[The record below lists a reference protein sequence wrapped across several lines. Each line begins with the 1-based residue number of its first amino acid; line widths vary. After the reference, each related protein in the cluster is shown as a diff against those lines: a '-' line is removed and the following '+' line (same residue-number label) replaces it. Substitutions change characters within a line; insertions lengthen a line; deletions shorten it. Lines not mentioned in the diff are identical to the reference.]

1 MIPDFTNRPNISSQ
15 NGQDWPKDSLHF
27 AGIEVDNRTRTSSG
41 VHFQLSYDS
50 FIESERAVAEVSLDG
65 CWLRTNSALC
75 KLLGYEAH
83 ELKSMR
89 VRDVTHP
96 EDRALSVNIVD
107 QALRHHERFQQELKR
122 YVRKDGQVVWVLLQT
137 TLKRDSSGEP
147 THFLSFLEDVT
158 YRVAHEP
165 LARAIAAR
173 MQSLQEQERQRVAR
187 ELHDQLG
194 QSLTALKF
202 EVAWLK
208 NKLPE
213 GSEGHAARL
222 GLSIE
227 SILNS
232 VRALWRGLRPP
243 ILDELGLEAAID
255 WLLQE
260 HCGLHG
266 IAWKLIRPDKP
277 LRLDSRTRLG
287 LFRVCEAALSTLL
300 EGPVE
305 QIQVSLLLEPEQ
317 LCLELDWQ
325 GQLKLSSS
333 QPGVVAMND
342 HAQQLKG
349 TLTVEADKQKIKFC
363 LPRSDASQD
372 ARSVPPHWE

>member
-1 MIPDFTNRPNISSQ
+1 M
-15 NGQDWPKDSLHF
+15 
-27 AGIEVDNRTRTSSG
+27 
-41 VHFQLSYDS
+41 
-50 FIESERAVAEVSLDG
+50 AEVSLDG

-83 ELKSMR
+83 ELAAMR

-107 QALRHHERFQQELKR
+107 QALRHKERFQQELKR
-122 YVRKDGQVVWVLLQT
+122 YLRKDGQVVWVLLQT
-137 TLKRDSSGEP
+137 TLKRDQAGEP

-202 EVAWLK
+202 ELAWLQ

-213 GSEGHAARL
+213 GSGGHVGRL
-222 GLSIE
+222 SLAME
-227 SILNS
+227 SILTS
-232 VRALWRGLRPP
+232 VRSLWRGLRPP

-260 HCGLHG
+260 RCGLQG
-266 IAWKLIRPDKP
+266 IAWTLRSPDHP

-287 LFRVCEAALSTLL
+287 LFRVCQAGLDLLL
-300 EGPVE
+300 EGAPDELSVTL
-305 QIQVSLLLEPEQ
+305 SLDSHQ
-317 LCLELDWQ
+317 LCLGFEWRGDLEMNANHT
-325 GQLKLSSS
+325 GI
-333 QPGVVAMND
+333 VAMND
-342 HAQQLKG
+342 QALQLKG
-349 TLTVEADKQKIKFC
+349 SLLLQPELQKIR
-363 LPRSDASQD
+363 LQIPYHDASQD
-372 ARSVPPHWE
+372 PRSVPPHWE

>member
-1 MIPDFTNRPNISSQ
+1 MKAL
-15 NGQDWPKDSLHF
+15 GVDSK
-27 AGIEVDNRTRTSSG
+27 
-41 VHFQLSYDS
+41 LSYDS

-122 YVRKDGQVVWVLLQT
+122 YVRKDGAVVWVLLQT
-137 TLKRDSSGEP
+137 TLKRDADGEP

-173 MQSLQEQERQRVAR
+173 MQSLQEQEKSRIAR

-194 QSLTALKF
+194 QSLSALKF
-202 EVAWLK
+202 EVSWLK
-208 NKLPE
+208 SKLPE
-213 GSEGHAARL
+213 GSEAHAARL
-222 GLSIE
+222 SLSID

-232 VRALWRGLRPP
+232 VRELWKGLRPP

-260 HCGLHG
+260 NCGLQG
-266 IAWKLIRPDKP
+266 IPWTLLRPEQP
-277 LRLDSRTRLG
+277 LRLDSRARLG
-287 LFRVCEAALSTLL
+287 LFRVCEAGIHLLL
-300 EGPVE
+300 EGQIEKIAVSLSVDPE
-305 QIQVSLLLEPEQ
+305 QI
-317 LCLELDWQ
+317 CLELHWE
-325 GQLKLSSS
+325 GQLQLNSSH
-333 QPGVVAMND
+333 PGVVVMND
-342 HAQQLKG
+342 RSLQLKG
-349 TLTVEADKQKIKFC
+349 TLSCDEDEQKIHLC
-363 LPRSDASQD
+363 MPRADASSD
-372 ARSVPPHWE
+372 SRSVPPHWE

>member
-1 MIPDFTNRPNISSQ
+1 M
-15 NGQDWPKDSLHF
+15 
-27 AGIEVDNRTRTSSG
+27 AGGPIKV
-41 VHFQLSYDS
+41 SYDS

-122 YVRKDGQVVWVLLQT
+122 YVRKGGQVVWVLLQT
-137 TLKRDSSGEP
+137 TLKRDKSGEP

-173 MQSLQEQERQRVAR
+173 MQSLQEQERQRIAR

-194 QSLTALKF
+194 QSLIALKF

-213 GSEGHAARL
+213 GTEGHAARL

-227 SILNS
+227 SILDS
-232 VRALWRGLRPP
+232 VRALWKGLRPP
-243 ILDELGLEAAID
+243 ILDELGLEPAID

-266 IAWKLIRPDKP
+266 IPWKLVRPDQP

-287 LFRVCEAALSTLL
+287 LFRFCEAGLSILL
-300 EGPVE
+300 DGPVE
-305 QIQVSLLLEPEQ
+305 QITVSLTVDSEQ
-317 LCLELDWQ
+317 IGLELDWL
-325 GQLKLSSS
+325 GQLEANSTH
-333 QPGVVAMND
+333 PGLVAMND
-342 HAQQLKG
+342 QSLQLKG
-349 TLTVEADKQKIKFC
+349 SLSVELDEQKIK
-363 LPRSDASQD
+363 LRVPHSDASQD
-372 ARSVPPHWE
+372 ARSVSPYWE

>member
-1 MIPDFTNRPNISSQ
+1 M
-15 NGQDWPKDSLHF
+15 
-27 AGIEVDNRTRTSSG
+27 
-41 VHFQLSYDS
+41 SYDS

-75 KLLGYEAH
+75 NLLGYEAH
-83 ELKSMR
+83 ELKSLR

-122 YVRKDGQVVWVLLQT
+122 YVRKDGAVVWVLLQT
-137 TLKRDSSGEP
+137 TLKRDAHGEP

-173 MQSLQEQERQRVAR
+173 MQSLQEQERAR
-187 ELHDQLG
+187 IARQLHDQLG
-194 QSLTALKF
+194 QSLSALKF

-208 NKLPE
+208 SKLPE
-213 GSEGHAARL
+213 GTEAHSTRL
-222 GLSIE
+222 SLSID
-227 SILNS
+227 SILGS
-232 VRALWRGLRPP
+232 VRELWKGLRPP

-260 HCGLHG
+260 NCGLQG
-266 IAWKLIRPDKP
+266 IPWKLVRPERP

-287 LFRVCEAALSTLL
+287 LFRVCEAGLQLLL
-300 EGPVE
+300 EGKIE
-305 QIQVSLLLEPEQ
+305 QVKVTLSVDPQQI
-317 LCLELDWQ
+317 CLDLHWEGEL
-325 GQLKLSSS
+325 KVHSSHA
-333 QPGVVAMND
+333 GLVVMND
-342 HAQQLKG
+342 QALQLKG
-349 TLTVEADKQKIKFC
+349 SLGCVENEQNIRLS
-363 LPRSDASQD
+363 LPRADASGD
-372 ARSVPPHWE
+372 SRSVPPHWE

>member
-1 MIPDFTNRPNISSQ
+1 M
-15 NGQDWPKDSLHF
+15 
-27 AGIEVDNRTRTSSG
+27 
-41 VHFQLSYDS
+41 SYDS

-65 CWLRTNSALC
+65 CWLRTNNALC

-107 QALRHHERFQQELKR
+107 QALRHYERFQQELKR
-122 YVRKDGQVVWVLLQT
+122 YVRKDGAVVWVLLQT
-137 TLKRDSSGEP
+137 TLKRDAEGEP

-173 MQSLQEQERQRVAR
+173 MQSLQEQEKARIAR

-194 QSLTALKF
+194 QSLSALKF
-202 EVAWLK
+202 EVSWLK
-208 NKLPE
+208 SKLPE
-213 GSEGHAARL
+213 GSEAHAARL
-222 GLSIE
+222 TLSID
-227 SILNS
+227 SILRS
-232 VRALWRGLRPP
+232 VRQLWKGLRPP

-260 HCGLHG
+260 NCGLQG
-266 IAWKLIRPDKP
+266 IPWQLVRPDRP

-287 LFRVCEAALSTLL
+287 LFRVCEAGLHLLL
-300 EGPVE
+300 EGALE
-305 QIQVSLLLEPEQ
+305 QITVTLSVDPEQIRLDLDWEGELQVS
-317 LCLELDWQ
+317 
-325 GQLKLSSS
+325 SSHA
-333 QPGVVAMND
+333 GVVAMND
-342 HAQQLKG
+342 QALQLKG
-349 TLTVEADKQKIKFC
+349 TLTCDENEQNIRLRV
-363 LPRSDASQD
+363 PRADASPD
-372 ARSVPPHWE
+372 NRKVPPHWE

>member
-1 MIPDFTNRPNISSQ
+1 MKALGVDFR
-15 NGQDWPKDSLHF
+15 
-27 AGIEVDNRTRTSSG
+27 
-41 VHFQLSYDS
+41 LSYDS

-75 KLLGYEAH
+75 NLLGYEAD
-83 ELKSMR
+83 ELKSLR

-122 YVRKDGQVVWVLLQT
+122 YVRKDGAVVWVLLQT
-137 TLKRDSSGEP
+137 TLKRDPDGEP

-173 MQSLQEQERQRVAR
+173 MQSLQEQEKSRIAR

-194 QSLTALKF
+194 QSLSALKF
-202 EVAWLK
+202 EVSWLK
-208 NKLPE
+208 SKLPE
-213 GSEGHAARL
+213 GHEAHAARL
-222 GLSIE
+222 TLSID
-227 SILNS
+227 SILDS
-232 VRALWRGLRPP
+232 VRGLWKGLRPP

-260 HCGLHG
+260 NCGLQG
-266 IAWKLIRPDKP
+266 IHWRLLRPERP

-287 LFRVCEAALSTLL
+287 LFRFCEAGVHLLL
-300 EGPVE
+300 EGQVE
-305 QIQVSLLLEPEQ
+305 QITVGLSVDAKQIRLDLHWEGQLQVS
-317 LCLELDWQ
+317 
-325 GQLKLSSS
+325 SSH
-333 QPGVVAMND
+333 PGLVAMND
-342 HAQQLKG
+342 QCLQLKG
-349 TLTVEADKQKIKFC
+349 TLTCDENEQHVQLC
-363 LPRSDASQD
+363 LSRSDASSD
-372 ARSVPPHWE
+372 SRSVPPHWE